1 MGEKPTYEELAQR
14 VRELEQAES
23 ERKKPEEALR
33 ENEDNLRSL
42 FNAIS
47 ESVFVM
53 DRNGKLLMVNKVFAA
68 RLGRRIADC
77 IGSNVFD
84 IIPHDVADRR
94 KGIIDRVLYNS
105 QPAAFEDEREG
116 RWFYHN
122 VWPITDVH
130 GFADRLVV
138 YAMDITDRKQSEIA
152 FRESEERFKTLFH
165 ESPVSIIVHDKD
177 TGEIVDANESA
188 WRAYGLNSLKELQ
201 AGEFW
206 LDPPYSFKEAL
217 TWIRRAAAQG
227 TQRFEWKNRKTT
239 GEIFWEHVNLRFLTI
254 SNIGRVLAISIDITD
269 RKRAED
275 ALKESQ
281 ERFKKFFE
289 TNMNYCYMI
298 TPDGFIKDINQPAL
312 EALGYERDEIVGQPL
327 AKIYALESLA
337 RQMEIFEKW
346 QSGGHIQNEEL
357 VIRTK
362 TGEERTVI
370 LSAGHVFGSNGE
382 IIHSVSIQTDI
393 TERKQ
398 DEAERARLASA
409 VEQAS
414 EIFVI
419 TDLEGAIQYVNPAFE
434 RVTGYSAE
442 EAIGQNPRILK
453 SGEHDE
459 AFYQNLWQTILSG
472 NIWKGR
478 IKNKRKDG
486 SLYLEEAEISPVL
499 DNVGAIVSFLAVKR
513 DISAEIRMEER
524 LRQVQ
529 KMESIG
535 SLAGGIA
542 HDFNNIL
549 FPIVGMAELLMED
562 LSPGSVGHENAQEI
576 LKAGKRGSDLVQQI
590 LAFSRQAEHKMM
602 PVSIQLVLKEAIK
615 LGRSSIPS
623 YVEISQ
629 YFQNDC
635 GLVMADPTQ
644 IHQIAMNLITNA
656 FHAVEAT
663 GGKIHVKLKETALG
677 GDDIPGSDFES
688 SRYALLSVSDTGCG
702 ISPDVIDK
710 IFDPYFTTK
719 EQGKGTGLGLAVVY
733 GIVKEHGGDIKVYSE
748 VGKGSTF
755 DVYLP
760 LIKKRS
766 HAESA
771 ETVKIHP
778 TGEEHILLVD
788 DEEVIIRLERQM
800 LERLGYR
807 VSYRTS
813 SPDALKV
820 FSANPYSFD
829 LVITDMTMP
838 TMTGDELARELIAV
852 RGDIPIIICTGF
864 SERIDEA
871 KAATIGIKGV
881 MMKPFVKSEMAGMLR
896 KVLGQAKG
904 TIQG

>member
-1 MGEKPTYEELAQR
+1 MNKNPTYK
-14 VRELEQAES
+14 ELEQKVKELERRVDTLVFEKEKLSAAIDHSSIPTAVGGSDGSILAFNEKLENLIGYKASEIKNVTEWANILYPDKKYRDFVSKNITQALKGKPQDCTKFTITCKNGEEKFVEFHTSFFKGGLIIQFIDITEQNRTEKLLQSAYAKMQEIYKITSLVDADFKTICDQVLEALVRMTGSKYGFYGFISEDES
-23 ERKKPEEALR
+23 FMNTYSWSGEAMKDCEIEDKPENFSICEAGVWGEAVRKRGPLILNDYSAGHPGKKGYPAGHVKLTSLLVVPFFSHGRIIMLAAVANRKAPYTQTDVESITEFFTSIQAIIDRLKAEEALR
-33 ENEDNLRSL
+33 ASEEKLRAIFEAAEKVSFIITDAQDPEPKIMEFSPGAEKIFGYSRNEMIGRPVSMLHMPDGAVRFPQIHRDLREGIPGFSG
-42 FNAIS
+42 
-47 ESVFVM
+47 ET
-53 DRNGKLLMVNKVFAA
+53 KLLRKSGENFTAFFSTYPLINENGEMYAA
-68 RLGRRIADC
+68 LG
-77 IGSNVFD
+77 V
-84 IIPHDVADRR
+84 
-94 KGIIDRVLYNS
+94 
-105 QPAAFEDEREG
+105 
-116 RWFYHN
+116 
-122 VWPITDVH
+122 
-130 GFADRLVV
+130 
-138 YAMDITDRKQSEIA
+138 
-152 FRESEERFKTLFH
+152 
-165 ESPVSIIVHDKD
+165 
-177 TGEIVDANESA
+177 
-188 WRAYGLNSLKELQ
+188 
-201 AGEFW
+201 
-206 LDPPYSFKEAL
+206 
-217 TWIRRAAAQG
+217 
-227 TQRFEWKNRKTT
+227 
-239 GEIFWEHVNLRFLTI
+239 
-254 SNIGRVLAISIDITD
+254 SIDIS
-269 RKRAED
+269 E
-275 ALKESQ
+275 E
-281 ERFKKFFE
+281 KK
-289 TNMNYCYMI
+289 
-298 TPDGFIKDINQPAL
+298 L
-312 EALGYERDEIVGQPL
+312 
-327 AKIYALESLA
+327 
-337 RQMEIFEKW
+337 
-346 QSGGHIQNEEL
+346 
-357 VIRTK
+357 
-362 TGEERTVI
+362 
-370 LSAGHVFGSNGE
+370 
-382 IIHSVSIQTDI
+382 
-393 TERKQ
+393 
-398 DEAERARLASA
+398 
-409 VEQAS
+409 
-414 EIFVI
+414 
-419 TDLEGAIQYVNPAFE
+419 
-434 RVTGYSAE
+434 
-442 EAIGQNPRILK
+442 
-453 SGEHDE
+453 
-459 AFYQNLWQTILSG
+459 
-472 NIWKGR
+472 
-478 IKNKRKDG
+478 
-486 SLYLEEAEISPVL
+486 
-499 DNVGAIVSFLAVKR
+499 
-513 DISAEIRMEER
+513 EER